1 MPPGNH
7 IAFPETLLNP
17 ISLFNFTT
25 LVVRSLSRVRLF
37 VTPWTAA
44 QQASQSFTISLSS
57 LKLMSIQSV
66 MPSNH
71 LILCH
76 PLLLLPSILPS
87 NTVFSNE
94 LALTTS
100 VQAIKLTKQA
110 ETMQSDLNN
119 QWRKLQLFHDLQ
131 KFLSKYWNSIIY
143 KCVGKKN
150 KTIYI

>member
-76 PLLLLPSILPS
+76 PLSFCPQSFPESGSFPMSWLFASGVLSIGASSSATDLPMNIQDWFPLGLTGLVLLSKGLSR
-87 NTVFSNE
+87 VFSS
-94 LALTTS
+94 TT
-100 VQAIKLTKQA
+100 I
-110 ETMQSDLNN
+110 
-119 QWRKLQLFHDLQ
+119 Q
-131 KFLSKYWNSIIY
+131 KHQFF
-143 KCVGKKN
+143 G
-150 KTIYI
+150 T